1 MNILETEFPFII
13 EAKTSKLN
21 EKTKV
26 IYSFAEP
33 YHNCCIDKKEIINE
47 QIKSCENLLKYT
59 NNKNDSLALENEITE
74 LKLALDIL
82 I

>member
-1 MNILETEFPFII
+1 MNILETEFSFKI

-21 EKTKV
+21 DKTNV
-26 IYSFAEP
+26 IYLFAEP
-33 YHNCCIDKKEIINE
+33 YHNCCIDKKEIITE
-47 QIKSCENLLKYT
+47 QIKDCENLLKYS
-59 NNKNDSLALENEITE
+59 NNKNDSLALKNEINE